1 MKNKKCKCCW
11 GTVIAVLV
19 ALLVVGILLVMGAY
33 RIFSYLCENAALDAR
48 TFLLGAACLLL
59 AVVLWKLNKPR
70 NGGDYEELKRWMQQQ
85 LDAQAKDFAARQAA
99 MAEQNYTAIRS
110 VSETLQTSVQ
120 SMSTTLAQGQSGQ
133 QQIPPVLRQ

>member
-1 MKNKKCKCCW
+1 MRNRRW
-11 GTVIAVLV
+11 I
-19 ALLVVGILLVMGAY
+19 
-33 RIFSYLCENAALDAR
+33 
-48 TFLLGAACLLL
+48 CLLL

-110 VSETLQTSVQ
+110 VSETLPVSYTHL
-120 SMSTTLAQGQSGQ
+120 TLPTNSR
-133 QQIPPVLRQ
+133 V